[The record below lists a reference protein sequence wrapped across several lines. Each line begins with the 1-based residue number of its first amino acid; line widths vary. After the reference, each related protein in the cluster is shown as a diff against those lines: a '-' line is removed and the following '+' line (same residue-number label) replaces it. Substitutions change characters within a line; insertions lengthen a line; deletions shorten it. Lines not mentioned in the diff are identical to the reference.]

1 MVKTEKDKII
11 EELLNKYRR
20 KYKSDFVFLDES
32 GFTKDRLVPMLKEL
46 LKIIREKE
54 QWQLKKTKDKLQEN
68 TLCLKD

>member
-46 LKIIREKE
+46 LKIIREK
-54 QWQLKKTKDKLQEN
+54 
-68 TLCLKD
+68 